1 MWPMLFVHTYF
12 SVEKAPCQIEFRL
25 DLFCRG
31 APQKCGPGVGQGVTL
46 PSNHSSCYA
55 WVCSGWHKPS

>member
-1 MWPMLFVHTYF
+1 MFFVHTYF
-12 SVEKAPCQIEFRL
+12 SVEKALCQVEFRP
-25 DLFCRG
+25 DLFHRG